1 MLRLLILLTTQAGAG
16 TDTIS
21 KSPVPSPN
29 PLDLTLY
36 TAVSTVY
43 ETNLLH
49 TPSQL
54 DSYGLLLGA
63 GADVRARWSHTT
75 LELQYDGVY
84 RSYTDTDIWDV
95 PGHQASIAAA
105 QRVAKRWALGGE
117 AGIQLNGSSEDRVLR
132 NEYTA
137 QADLEYRPR
146 GASRIQLYLE
156 YMLKRYPDALNSRN
170 ATDPRVGVRY
180 RRLLGATGA
189 WSIGGRYDYN
199 QADTARHTYRGWTAT
214 TDVAVPVTATTR
226 ISASFRYTLRR
237 YPSRL
242 VTIDTVTRAKALRRD
257 ADHVATI
264 AWRQGI
270 ARVWEVAGGYRFE
283 YYRSNDPDKIFR
295 DNMFAVTL
303 TRYW

>member
-21 KSPVPSPN
+21 KSPVTSPN

-75 LELQYDGVY
+75 VELQYDGVY

-95 PGHQASIAAA
+95 PGHQASIAVA
-105 QRVAKRWALGGE
+105 QRVTKRWGVGGE
-117 AGIQLNGSSEDRVLR
+117 AGVQLNGSTEDRVLR

-137 QADLEYRPR
+137 QADVEYRPR
-146 GASRIQLYLE
+146 GPGRVQVYFE
-156 YMLKRYPDALNSRN
+156 YMLKRYPDALNIRN
-170 ATDPRVGVRY
+170 AADPRAGVKY
-180 RRLLGATGA
+180 RRALGARGTWG
-189 WSIGGRYDYN
+189 IGGRYDYN
-199 QADTARHTYRGWTAT
+199 SADSSRYTYRGWTAT
-214 TDVAVPVTATTR
+214 TDVGVPLGPAGL
-226 ISASFRYTLRR
+226 ISASFRYNIRR
-237 YPSRL
+237 YTDRL
-242 VTIDTVTRAKALRRD
+242 VTVDTGQELRRD
-257 ADHVATI
+257 ADNVATI

-270 ARVWEVAGGYRFE
+270 ARVWEIVAGYRFD
-283 YYRSNDPDKIFR
+283 YYYSNDPDKRFR
-295 DNMFAVTL
+295 DDLISVML